1 MEKRQYH
8 RAFLLVALGI
18 ILIVALYFGLTQKN
32 SAPEVTLTDLNG
44 KSISLNQLRG
54 QTVLIDFW
62 ATSCPGCVM
71 EMPKLVDLYQRNHA
85 KGFELV
91 AVAMNY
97 DDIAQLQRFAADR
110 KLPFPVVYD
119 SSGAIA
125 HAFGDIKLTPTSF
138 LIAPDGHIVEQ
149 TIGDPD
155 FAKLQLRLNK
165 EDSRT

>member
-1 MEKRQYH
+1 M
-8 RAFLLVALGI
+8 AVLGI
-18 ILIVALYFGLTQKN
+18 IVLVALYFGLTQKN
-32 SAPEVTLTDLNG
+32 PAPAVVLTDLSG
-44 KSISLNQLRG
+44 KSINLNQLRG

-62 ATSCPGCVM
+62 ATSCPGCVQ
-71 EMPKLVDLYQRNHA
+71 EMPKLVDLYRRNHA
-85 KGFELV
+85 KGFELL

-97 DDIAQLQRFAADR
+97 DDAAQVRRFTADR

-138 LIAPDGHIVEQ
+138 LIAPDGRIIEQ

-155 FAKLQLRLNK
+155 FAKLQQRLNK
-165 EDSRT
+165 MDSST

>member
-8 RAFLLVALGI
+8 RTFLFAALGI

-32 SAPEVTLTDLNG
+32 SAPAVTLTDLSG
-44 KSISLNQLRG
+44 KSINLSQLHGR
-54 QTVLIDFW
+54 TVLIDFW
-62 ATSCPGCVM
+62 ATSCPGCVE
-71 EMPKLVDLYQRNHA
+71 EMPKLVELYERNHA
-85 KGFELV
+85 QGFDLL

-97 DDIAQLQRFAADR
+97 DDAEQIRRFAADR

-155 FAKLQLRLNK
+155 FAKLQRRLSK
-165 EDSRT
+165 EDSQT

>member
-1 MEKRQYH
+1 MDKRQYH
-8 RAFLLVALGI
+8 RTFLLSALGI

-32 SAPEVTLTDLNG
+32 PAPEVTLTDLAG
-44 KSISLNQLRG
+44 RPIALSQLHG

-62 ATSCPGCVM
+62 ATSCPGCVK
-71 EMPKLVDLYQRNHA
+71 EMPKLVDLYERNHA
-85 KGFELV
+85 KGFELL

-97 DDIAQLQRFAADR
+97 DDAAQIRQFAADR

-155 FAKLQLRLNK
+155 FAKLQRRLDK